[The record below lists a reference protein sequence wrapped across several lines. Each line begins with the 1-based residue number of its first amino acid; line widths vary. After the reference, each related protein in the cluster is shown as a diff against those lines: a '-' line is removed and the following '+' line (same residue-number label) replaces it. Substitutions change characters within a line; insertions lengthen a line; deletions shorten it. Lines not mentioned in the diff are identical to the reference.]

1 MGRDGARKFKSITER
16 ESLFV
21 SRRISMST
29 TRMGTGRKRQNG
41 SGNRKAENQHL
52 FLSGTERS
60 LTIELMTTI
69 GTVESLWRYP
79 VKSMRGAEMPE
90 VFMGFSGIYGDRC
103 YAFKSSAAR
112 KGFPYLNAN
121 VQQRMLLYRPQFRHP
136 ERASKPPN
144 LTEATSIAPGV
155 TPANGNAED
164 LVLDILTPS
173 GEIVP
178 VDSPALIEL
187 LGEGISEKNQL
198 TLVRSDRA
206 LTDCRPVSLIS
217 LQTVRQIE
225 SELEM
230 SIDKRRFRANIYFT
244 WAPERAG
251 FAEDNLVGRRLR
263 IGAKS
268 TVMVLERD
276 PRCKMIS
283 LDPDT
288 GEHNPA
294 VLRKVAQAHGDF
306 AGVYCAV
313 LVEGVLKK
321 GDSIELVAD

>member
-1 MGRDGARKFKSITER
+1 MLD
-16 ESLFV
+16 
-21 SRRISMST
+21 
-29 TRMGTGRKRQNG
+29 
-41 SGNRKAENQHL
+41 
-52 FLSGTERS
+52 
-60 LTIELMTTI
+60 MTAI

-103 YAFKSSAAR
+103 YAFKNSAAR

-121 VQQRMLLYRPQFRHP
+121 VQQQMLLYSPQFRYP

-144 LTEATSIAPGV
+144 LTEAISIAPGV
-155 TPANGNAED
+155 TPANGDAED
-164 LVLDILTPS
+164 MVLDIVTPS
-173 GEIVP
+173 GEIVS
-178 VDSPALIEL
+178 VDDPALIKL

-217 LQTVRQIE
+217 LQTIRQIE
-225 SELEM
+225 SELSM
-230 SIDKRRFRANIYFT
+230 AIDKRRFRANIYFNF
-244 WAPERAG
+244 ASDNGG
-251 FAEDNLVGRRLR
+251 FAEDNFVGRRLR
-263 IGAKS
+263 IGSKA

-283 LDPDT
+283 LDPNT
-288 GEHNPA
+288 GKHNPK
-294 VLRKVAQAHGDF
+294 VLRRVAQAHGNL

-321 GDSIELVAD
+321 GDLIELVVD